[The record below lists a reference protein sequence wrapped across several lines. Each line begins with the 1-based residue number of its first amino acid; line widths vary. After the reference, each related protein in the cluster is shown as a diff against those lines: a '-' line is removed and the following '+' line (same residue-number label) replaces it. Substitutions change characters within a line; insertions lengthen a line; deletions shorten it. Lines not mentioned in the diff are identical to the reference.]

1 MEEKKDLLKAFDVNQ
16 VDLDK
21 SLNNLKEL
29 IQELKNKSQDDSL
42 YPETSK
48 LIEDIEEKSSKNKL

>member
-1 MEEKKDLLKAFDVNQ
+1 MEEKKDLFKAFDVNQ

-48 LIEDIEEKSSKNKL
+48 LIEDIEEKSSKK

>member
-48 LIEDIEEKSSKNKL
+48 LIEDIEEKYSKNKL